1 MHTCFPSPSMCC
13 VCSYS
18 IGQNKLMIQRVER
31 PAPLCWA
38 PAGCNET
45 GLAGLDEHVVCFVFH
60 QSGSEEASQKGW
72 ASRRETGT
80 FSELACG
87 LCLQTGDRLSCMLA
101 QDKTW
106 EARGAASPGHHPE
119 RDMYGRRGLVSGGR
133 RRSSS
138 CCGLTSE
145 KCSSNFCS
153 SFRTRWRKTS
163 LVMRRM
169 KMTKS
174 IYASV
179 HSSHGMETT

>member
-1 MHTCFPSPSMCC
+1 MASGVQQCWGLPTNTLQRDSC
-13 VCSYS
+13 
-18 IGQNKLMIQRVER
+18 KL
-31 PAPLCWA
+31 PWK
-38 PAGCNET
+38 
-45 GLAGLDEHVVCFVFH
+45 
-60 QSGSEEASQKGW
+60 SGSVDVTVTDMPFGKGW

>member
-1 MHTCFPSPSMCC
+1 MTDMPF
-13 VCSYS
+13 
-18 IGQNKLMIQRVER
+18 G
-31 PAPLCWA
+31 
-38 PAGCNET
+38 
-45 GLAGLDEHVVCFVFH
+45 
-60 QSGSEEASQKGW
+60 KGW

-145 KCSSNFCS
+145 KMLLKLLFI
-153 SFRTRWRKTS
+153 
-163 LVMRRM
+163 LQD
-169 KMTKS
+169 KMEKDL
-174 IYASV
+174 I
-179 HSSHGMETT
+179 GNEKNEDD